1 MMHQKEI
8 PNDEISAILHSAFC
22 IFHSSFSISMI
33 TLSSAPVPSPPV
45 LNSGEWGA
53 DLTLLGRVRDTEA
66 GRRITGIEYTA
77 YPEMALRV
85 MEKIAAAMQVEH
97 GPHPVRIHH
106 RTGFVPAG
114 EPSILIATGA
124 RHSTEAFALCAEYL
138 RRIKSTVPVWK
149 RPVFA

>member
-1 MMHQKEI
+1 MV
-8 PNDEISAILHSAFC
+8 
-22 IFHSSFSISMI
+22 
-33 TLSSAPVPSPPV
+33 TLSSDPVPPPPA
-45 LNSGEWGA
+45 LASGEWGA
-53 DLTLLGRVRDTEA
+53 DLAFLGRVRDSED

-77 YPEMALRV
+77 YPEMAQRV
-85 MEKIAAAMQVEH
+85 MEEIAAAMQAEH

-106 RTGFVPAG
+106 CTGFVPAG

-124 RHSTEAFALCAEYL
+124 RHSAAAFALCAEYL

>member
-1 MMHQKEI
+1 MSD
-8 PNDEISAILHSAFC
+8 P
-22 IFHSSFSISMI
+22 MI
-33 TLSSAPVPSPPV
+33 TLSSDPVPPPPV
-45 LNSGEWGA
+45 PASGEWGA
-53 DLTLLGRVRDTEA
+53 DLAFLGRVRDTED
-66 GRRITGIEYTA
+66 GRSITGIEYTA

-85 MEKIAAAMQVEH
+85 LEEIAAAMQMEH

-124 RHSTEAFALCAEYL
+124 RHSPEAFALCAEYL
-138 RRIKSTVPVWK
+138 RRIKTIVPVWK

>member
-1 MMHQKEI
+1 MH
-8 PNDEISAILHSAFC
+8 PAALHP
-22 IFHSSFSISMI
+22 HTMI
-33 TLSSAPVPSPPV
+33 TISDAPVPDPPA

-53 DLTLLGRVRDTEA
+53 DIAFLGRVRDTED
-66 GRRITGIEYTA
+66 GRAITGIDYTA
-77 YPEMALRV
+77 YPDMALRV
-85 MEKIAAAMQVEH
+85 LEEIAAAMRAEH

-124 RHSTEAFALCAEYL
+124 RHSAEAMVLCAEYL
-138 RRIKSTVPVWK
+138 RRIKTLAPIWK

>member
-1 MMHQKEI
+1 MV
-8 PNDEISAILHSAFC
+8 
-22 IFHSSFSISMI
+22 
-33 TLSSAPVPSPPV
+33 TLSSDPVPPPPA
-45 LNSGEWGA
+45 LASGEWGA
-53 DLTLLGRVRDTEA
+53 DLTFLGRVRDSED

-85 MEKIAAAMQVEH
+85 MEEIAAAMQAEH

-106 RTGFVPAG
+106 CTGFVPAG

-124 RHSTEAFALCAEYL
+124 RHSAAAFALCAEYL
-138 RRIKSTVPVWK
+138 RRIKSTVPIWK

>member
-1 MMHQKEI
+1 MV
-8 PNDEISAILHSAFC
+8 
-22 IFHSSFSISMI
+22 
-33 TLSSAPVPSPPV
+33 TLSSDPVPPPPA
-45 LNSGEWGA
+45 LASGEWGA
-53 DLTLLGRVRDTEA
+53 DLAFLGRVRDSED

-85 MEKIAAAMQVEH
+85 MEEIAAAMQAEH

-106 RTGFVPAG
+106 CTGFVPAG

-124 RHSTEAFALCAEYL
+124 RHSAAAFALCAEYL